1 MIERIDCVVI
11 GAGVVGLA
19 IARELALAGRETIV
33 LEAEASIGN
42 HTSSRNSEVIHAG
55 IYYPRGSLKA
65 RLCVAGKQ
73 LLYDYCR
80 THGVPHENC
89 GKVLVA
95 AQEAEIPT
103 VLGYIDKANA
113 NGVHDLRRI
122 SLDEL
127 RDLEPAVTAVAAV
140 YSPSTGIV
148 DSHAYMLAL
157 QGDLE
162 QAGGSVVFLSP
173 VLGGEVTAEGIVVR
187 VGGSEPMELC
197 CTTLVNSAG
206 LTAPQL
212 ARSIEGI
219 PASSVPP
226 QYFAK
231 GHYYTMSGRSPFRRL
246 VYPMAG
252 AGFLGV
258 HVTVDLGGQARFG
271 PDIHWIDRIDYSFD
285 NSREPQFYEAIRQ
298 YYPGLKDGAL
308 QPGYTGI
315 RPKISGPKEPAADF
329 LIQGPPELS
338 VPGLVNL
345 YGIESPGLTASL
357 AIGRHVRQLLEQ
369 TTL

>member
-1 MIERIDCVVI
+1 MTERIDCVVI

-19 IARELALAGRETIV
+19 VARELALAGREVIV
-33 LEAEASIGN
+33 LEAEDSIGN

-55 IYYPRGSLKA
+55 IYYPKGSLKA
-65 RLCVAGKQ
+65 RLCVAGKDR
-73 LLYDYCR
+73 LYAYCR
-80 THGVPHENC
+80 EHGVAYENC

-95 AQEAEIPT
+95 ASDAEIPI
-103 VLGYIDKANA
+103 VLGYIDKANV

-122 SLDEL
+122 TLDEL
-127 RDLEPAVTAVAAV
+127 HELEPAVRAVAAV
-140 YSPSTGIV
+140 YSPSTGII

-162 QAGGSVVFLSP
+162 QAGGTVVFLSP
-173 VLGGEVTAEGIVVR
+173 VLGGEVTREGIVIR

-197 CTTLVNSAG
+197 CTTLINSAG
-206 LTAPQL
+206 LVAPQL
-212 ARSIEGI
+212 ARAISGI
-219 PASSVPP
+219 PESSIPP

-271 PDIHWIDRIDYSFD
+271 PDIDWIDRIDYSFD
-285 NSREPQFYEAIRQ
+285 NSREPLFYEAIRQ
-298 YYPGLKDGAL
+298 YYPELKDGAL

-329 LIQGPPELS
+329 MIQGPRAHG

-357 AIGRHVRQLLEQ
+357 AIAQYVRELVDPA
-369 TTL
+369 